1 MYEFF
6 SNKTNIYKKNI
17 MSNFKNIKY
26 NVIIESISPKI
37 QLDEIDEL
45 ENTIQANLDK
55 NVTIPKDVINSFK
68 IKDSLNPE
76 IWEND
81 KLTPNVKENLIKIA
95 YDFFK
100 EIEVPSNVKIKD
112 IIFTGSLANF
122 NWSKFS
128 DVDLHIV
135 IDFNDVDANTKMVE
149 DFFYAQKVIWNQ
161 NHDITI
167 FKYPIELYVQD
178 INHKLVATA
187 VYSVINDTWIKKPI
201 RENFK
206 LDKKTVLIKAQN
218 IIKQLKTI
226 RDNYKHGE
234 YQEVVKDVKHLKDK
248 IKQMRNAGLEKGG
261 ELSLENI
268 TFKILRR
275 TDFMDILDSFKAK
288 SYDKLMSINEND
300 FKNVIRQK
308 LHEARERIIPYND
321 KQEIKQH
328 SYSSLSK
335 GPTPAQIDDVKYK
348 MVKAAKT
355 SAQYRQSYDD
365 NYFSI
370 PTIGNG
376 FYQLEIKHDGRLIVK
391 QIKASGDMNQQQGP
405 MTDVGTCK
413 TFQNIARYCTV
424 KAGKTPSPQFPN
436 GAYGKSPADD
446 AANKALVI
454 FQKEILDF
462 LVGSDY
468 TSDSE
473 KASEISAQNMSDKAA
488 RTKEKK
494 DLEHKLGGPISD
506 DEWNQYRKDGTI
518 PKQRPKKPTIG
529 FDQAELDKREAE
541 RQKTLDRIAK
551 NQARRNK

>member
-1 MYEFF
+1 MG
-6 SNKTNIYKKNI
+6 
-17 MSNFKNIKY
+17 NFKNIKY
-26 NVIIESISPKI
+26 NVIIESISPKQ

-68 IKDSLNPE
+68 IKETLNPD

-81 KLTPNVKENLIKIA
+81 YLTPNVKENLIKIA
-95 YDFFK
+95 HDFFK
-100 EIEVPSNVKIKD
+100 DIEIPSNVKIKD

-128 DVDLHIV
+128 DIDLHIV
-135 IDFNDVDANTKMVE
+135 IDFNDIDANPKMVE
-149 DFFYAQKVIWNQ
+149 DFFYAQKAIWNQ

-167 FKYPIELYVQD
+167 FNYPIELYVQD

-187 VYSVINDTWIKKPI
+187 IYSIMNNVWIKKPI

-206 LDKKTVLIKAQN
+206 LDKKNVLIKAQN
-218 IIKQLKTI
+218 IIKQLKSI
-226 RDNYKHGE
+226 RDKYKHGE
-234 YQEVVKDVKHLKDK
+234 YEEVVKDVKSLKDK

-268 TFKILRR
+268 VFKILRR

-288 SYDKLMSINEND
+288 SYDKLMTINETD
-300 FKNVIRQK
+300 YKNVIRQK
-308 LHEARERIIPYND
+308 LHEASERIIPYND

-328 SYSSLSK
+328 AYSSLSK
-335 GPTPAQIDDVKYK
+335 SPTKAQIDDVKYK
-348 MVKAAKT
+348 MVKAAKLT
-355 SAQYRQSYDD
+355 AEYRQSYDD

-370 PTIGNG
+370 PTMGNG
-376 FYQLEIKHDGRLIVK
+376 FYQLEIKHDGRLLIK
-391 QIKASGDMNQQQGP
+391 QIKPSGDMDQQKSNIS
-405 MTDVGTCK
+405 DVGTCK
-413 TFQNIARYCTV
+413 TFQNIARYCVV

-462 LVGSDY
+462 LIGSDY
-468 TSDSE
+468 TSDE
-473 KASEISAQNMSDKAA
+473 KGAELSAQNMSDKAA
-488 RTKEKK
+488 RLKHKK
-494 DLEHKLGGPISD
+494 DLEKELGRPFKHS
-506 DEWNQYRKDGTI
+506 EWLNYIEHGEL
-518 PKQRPKKPTIG
+518 PKKQEKQPMSIQPTTPTG
-529 FDQAELDKREAE
+529 AERKAARDAEQLAKREK
-541 RQKTLDRIAK
+541 RQ
-551 NQARRNK
+551 NKL

>member
-1 MYEFF
+1 
-6 SNKTNIYKKNI
+6 

-26 NVIIESISPKI
+26 NVIIESISPKQ

-81 KLTPNVKENLIKIA
+81 KLSPNVKETLIKIA

-112 IIFTGSLANF
+112 IIFTGSLANY

-135 IDFNDVDANTKMVE
+135 IDFNDVDANAKMVE

-167 FKYPIELYVQD
+167 FQYPIELYVQD

-234 YQEVVKDVKHLKDK
+234 YQEVVKDVKYLKDK

-275 TDFMDILDSFKAK
+275 TDFMDILDSFKSK

-300 FKNVIRQK
+300 YKNIIKQK

-335 GPTPAQIDDVKYK
+335 GPTPAQIADVKYK
-348 MVKAAKT
+348 MVKAAKMST
-355 SAQYRQSYDD
+355 QYRQSYDD

-391 QIKASGDMNQQQGP
+391 HIKASGNMDQQQGP

-424 KAGKTPSPQFPN
+424 KAGKTPSPEFPN

-462 LVGSDY
+462 LIGSDY
-468 TSDSE
+468 TSDE
-473 KASEISAQNMSDKAA
+473 KGAELSAQNMSDKAT
-488 RTKEKK
+488 RLKLKK
-494 DLEHKLGGPISD
+494 DLEQERGRPYTDREWDEYLKTGQKIAPLKKSPITAEPTQPSG
-506 DEWNQYRKDGTI
+506 EEIRAARLAAQAA
-518 PKQRPKKPTIG
+518 KK
-529 FDQAELDKREAE
+529 EKR
-541 RQKTLDRIAK
+541 Q
-551 NQARRNK
+551 NKI

>member
-1 MYEFF
+1 
-6 SNKTNIYKKNI
+6 

-26 NVIIESISPKI
+26 NVIIESISPKQ

-81 KLTPNVKENLIKIA
+81 KLVPNVRENLIKIA
-95 YDFFK
+95 NDFFN

-112 IIFTGSLANF
+112 IIFTGSLANY

-135 IDFNDVDANTKMVE
+135 IDFNDLEANTKMVE

-167 FKYPIELYVQD
+167 FQYPIELYVQD

-288 SYDKLMSINEND
+288 SYDKLMSINENN

-335 GPTPAQIDDVKYK
+335 GPTPAQIADVKYK
-348 MVKAAKT
+348 ILKAAKMST
-355 SAQYRQSYDD
+355 QYRQSYDD

-391 QIKASGDMNQQQGP
+391 HIKASGNMDQHQGQIS
-405 MTDVGTCK
+405 DVGTCK
-413 TFQNIARYCTV
+413 TFKNIARYCVV
-424 KAGKTPSPQFPN
+424 KAGKTPSSDFPN

-462 LVGSDY
+462 LVGTDY
-468 TSDSE
+468 TSDTE
-473 KASEISAQNMSDKAA
+473 TAAELSAQKMVPKAA
-488 RTKEKK
+488 ATKEKK
-494 DLEHKLGGPISD
+494 DLEAKLGGPISD
-506 DEWNQYRKDGTI
+506 IEWNNYRDKGI
-518 PKQRPKKPTIG
+518 MPNPRPKKEPLSVQPTQPSGEEIRAARLAA
-529 FDQAELDKREAE
+529 QAEKKAKRQ
-541 RQKTLDRIAK
+541 R
-551 NQARRNK
+551 

>member
-1 MYEFF
+1 
-6 SNKTNIYKKNI
+6 

-26 NVIIESISPKI
+26 NVIIESISPKQ

-81 KLTPNVKENLIKIA
+81 KLVPNVRENLIKIA
-95 YDFFK
+95 NDFFN

-112 IIFTGSLANF
+112 IIFTGSLANY

-135 IDFNDVDANTKMVE
+135 IDFNDLEANTKMVE

-167 FKYPIELYVQD
+167 FHYPIELYVQD

-187 VYSVINDTWIKKPI
+187 VYSVINNTWIKKPI

-234 YQEVVKDVKHLKDK
+234 YQEVVKDVKHLKNK

-288 SYDKLMSINEND
+288 SYDKLMSINENN

-335 GPTPAQIDDVKYK
+335 GATPSQIDNVKYK
-348 MVKAAKT
+348 ILKAAKMST
-355 SAQYRQSYDD
+355 QYRQSYDD

-376 FYQLEIKHDGRLIVK
+376 FYQLEIKHDARLIVK
-391 QIKASGDMNQQQGP
+391 QIKASGNMDQKQGQIS
-405 MTDVGTCK
+405 DVGTCK
-413 TFQNIARYCTV
+413 TFQNIARYCVV
-424 KAGKTPSPQFPN
+424 KAGKTPSPEFPN

-462 LVGSDY
+462 LIGSDY
-468 TSDSE
+468 TSDE
-473 KASEISAQNMSDKAA
+473 KGAELSAQNMSDKAT
-488 RTKEKK
+488 RLKLKK
-494 DLEHKLGGPISD
+494 DLEQERGRPYTDREWDEYLKTGQKITPLKKSPITAEPTQPSG
-506 DEWNQYRKDGTI
+506 EEIRAARLAAQAA
-518 PKQRPKKPTIG
+518 KK
-529 FDQAELDKREAE
+529 EKR
-541 RQKTLDRIAK
+541 Q
-551 NQARRNK
+551 NKI